1 MATSQAQQNI
11 ERAASKKAR
20 DERVAS
26 IMAQRKQAQA
36 QMRIERDDIVKA
48 TGQDKHTVGRQ
59 LKDAAHSASLKR
71 IYGKDLDTSNPAAV
85 SAARAAKDK
94 EAAARQTRDP
104 KQVRFSPNTQRAA
117 DLDIDEKEAEK
128 QNAADR
134 IAKEGAD
141 RIAAR
146 DAQDNAL
153 RAVKFAPHMT
163 TSPTPKAT
171 LPIIGSGSSGG
182 MGFGS
187 TGGSGVGY
195 GSGAKQS
202 SGMGY
207 GSSSGGLGSAS
218 MGGTMNKTMDEMPM
232 RKGGSVKQY
241 AKGGSVSAS
250 SRGDGIAQRGK
261 TKGRMC

>member
-85 SAARAAKDK
+85 SAARAARAK

-171 LPIIGSGSSGG
+171 LPIIGSGS
-182 MGFGS
+182 